1 MSTTIESLVGQLG
14 YDYDKSGLNAAIGDQ
29 REFLKATTDVG
40 AGMAS
45 TTQQGGAMGGVLGG
59 IGKHKAGMLAVAGGA
74 AALGLGIISATGSA
88 RNYESALASIDTL
101 GPQVAA
107 HHAEFKDQI
116 LDVSTAMGQD
126 LVGSTN
132 AVYDALSSGVPP
144 DNVIDFMSTASKA
157 AVAGATD
164 TGTSVRALTATL
176 NAWKL
181 NAAEAGNVSDV
192 FFTGVNVGVFR
203 FEDLANSIGQVA
215 PLAAS
220 LGVTY
225 QEVTAATATLTKSG
239 LTASQAI
246 TQQRASMVSL
256 ITPNREMSGV
266 LKQLALDNEDVA
278 RTAEEQGISIGE
290 AALRTLGYQGAMV
303 AVRDSAKNAD
313 VELAKA
319 AGSVES
325 LGAFLGLSGEN
336 AVGAAADLDLMSSS
350 AGASQAAFDTMA
362 ETTDAKMAKF
372 RAAWEAAK
380 VSVGDLFLP
389 VLASLAEAAVPV
401 MNFLA
406 DGARMLQPLAAGF
419 DSLPGPIK
427 MVGAALAA
435 MTAGGVGL
443 AGGAIALAPWM
454 KHLKEFAP
462 LADAAKGRVGGL
474 ISTLMDLGGSVAGES
489 GLQVVL
495 GQLPKLGSLSTVAKG
510 GIASLTGS
518 LSPLQSVL
526 GMASGGLT
534 ALGTA
539 AKGAIVAAGPIGVVL
554 GAVALAGYAAYK
566 GVSSANAAL
575 DEQFAAAQK
584 AGGGFQAYL
593 GGAQRARDESG
604 LLGKAGFLLK
614 DVWHGLTDAWH
625 RGLAALQPVGE
636 WFSSISDKAAGL
648 IQSVTGISGGLMG
661 LGSSLLKMI
670 PGVGAISMLGG
681 ALTDQNGAVRDAT
694 VAWLEMEKGIDPA
707 ILKTSEFA
715 TAQAQ
720 LGAKLDDGSLS
731 QEEYSQRLLGVAREL
746 GGVEAAGG
754 AAAREIAST
763 GEALAMASAGAEQAV
778 GGFQQYSD
786 ALIGMVGGAA
796 IGFDPNAERDEDQLE
811 KLDKEN
817 QQQREAQ
824 AQHFGSMMQS
834 RREFNAQH
842 TALLAEGKTA
852 EVATLAEQYA
862 SEQSMQVE
870 HLAQLAINHVNS
882 MLQMNNIS
890 EQQAQLIYGSIAS
903 AFPGADIFDG
913 STAAMMEF
921 STVMGQALAGNEE
934 AALRLGGV
942 IASTPDRLT
951 EGQEAVD
958 SYASLSIQR
967 YEEAKAAAE
976 AHATGISDAGAI
988 VSTGVTSAA
997 DATGAATALMVES
1010 YASSQSAAGNH
1021 AAVTE
1026 ADAARVRGALTTTA
1040 DVGDSSSGRM
1050 EQAYE
1055 RSGVAATQ
1063 HAESTSAAGADAAG
1077 SVETMAGGIGTSL
1090 QSAGTEFKKAGQT
1103 ASGAGTQIRGAFGG
1117 LGQQIEGDARRG
1129 TTALGEL
1136 GTKQQEVVQQ
1146 SRNLGAASQAGF
1158 GAGAGAAQQAA
1169 RGIASSADDIGGAL
1183 VEAGEGSVRLGDE
1196 LAELPDRVEIEIEVL
1211 GMAQIFTDLR
1221 RLNGTINDIR
1231 ANARRPFPI
1240 GTGDSGDNRGG
1251 GGGGGA
1257 PPRGGGPQS
1266 VLPPSS
1272 TFSAPPTWMDDLRDM
1287 ADVGVSVNAS
1297 LNDESGGA
1305 LLSATGGD
1313 LLYKRYLDALA
1324 AADYDVTVHADLD
1337 ETDILGQIDAA
1348 MQAAAGLLDI
1358 LEEQH
1363 RVFLRGNEAE
1373 QGSLAWLIQNWRSSG
1388 FGEVDFAEVMR
1399 QLNVPAA
1406 TLDEFIQHFEGLD
1419 PEAQGELWKRF
1430 YDDLRR
1436 MEKDR
1441 HEQRMTALKDE
1452 QDGTKKGYD
1461 DQIEG
1466 IRDAREAAQKAGVE
1480 NLDAFEL
1487 QIEALEKQR
1496 DTAIEGIEA
1505 RRRAEEERND
1515 AVERAL
1521 EEQDRL
1527 IKRQQEDYEDGLK
1540 RAAALEK
1547 EREELRKAY
1556 HKALQDEQKE
1566 NEEIEK
1572 EAHDLTLEM
1581 LADLKQAQEEQHDAR
1596 LELLDEEKRRE
1607 DEMHKARLAQLDDE
1621 LRRERAH
1628 LDGLEDQMAELK
1640 IEMAELKLDT
1650 GPLEAAKSLLDQIKE
1665 VIGDLDDARR
1675 NRAGQVQLDDGARAA
1690 LEAALATGRL
1700 SEAGARRAQR
1710 VLGGAALGA
1719 AQMRALLEEA
1729 AGLLTGNVKQEETVL
1744 DAKQRELD
1752 MLQIQI
1758 DKEKLRFDR
1767 AADAIKDQQDAEK
1780 ARHDAR
1786 MDAIAD
1792 QVDAEKR
1799 AWDAFVDRLDAAKR
1813 AEDERHD
1820 AKMRQIEAEFR
1831 ARLIAEGL
1839 IEEAG
1844 RDPEAALERARQIAE
1859 EIFGRLSQL
1868 VNGGGAAVTPPP
1880 TLVPPGPPGGPAPIL
1895 PPGGPGLPPGPSPYS
1910 DGTGDD
1916 GLTPF
1921 GRFATAMQSYQ
1932 QGQLASAIPVI
1943 IAGVE
1948 QAASS
1953 NALLGGVN
1961 FTYNQYAPNQVF
1973 DATDAPAEWID
1984 ALYGVVGLRS
1994 AP

>member
-1 MSTTIESLVGQLG
+1 MATTIESLVGELG
-14 YDYDKSGLNAAIGDQ
+14 YEYDKTGLNAAIGDQ

-40 AGMAS
+40 HGMAS
-45 TTQQGGAMGGVLGG
+45 TAQQGGAMGGVLGG
-59 IGKHKAGMLAVAGGA
+59 IGKHKAGMLAVAAGA
-74 AALGLGIISATGSA
+74 AALGVGVLSATGSA

-116 LDVSTAMGQD
+116 LEVSTAMGQD

-144 DNVIDFMSTASKA
+144 DNVIGFMETASRA

-181 NAAEAGNVSDV
+181 NATEAANVSDV

-266 LKQLALDNEDVA
+266 LKQLALDNEDIA

-313 VELAKA
+313 IELAKA
-319 AGSVES
+319 AGSVEA

-336 AVGAAADLDLMSSS
+336 AAGAAADLELMSSS

-427 MVGAALAA
+427 TAGAALAA
-435 MTAGGVGL
+435 LTAGGVGL
-443 AGGAIALAPWM
+443 AGGAIALSPWM
-454 KHLKEFAP
+454 KQLKDFAP
-462 LADAAKGRVGGL
+462 LADSAKSRVGGL
-474 ISTLMDLGGSVAGES
+474 VSTLMDLGGSVSDKS
-489 GLQVVL
+489 GLQVLL
-495 GQLPKLGSLSTVAKG
+495 GQLPSLGSLSTTAKG
-510 GIASLTGS
+510 GISDLAGSLT
-518 LSPLQSVL
+518 PLKGAL
-526 GMASGGLT
+526 GMASSGLT

-539 AKGAIVAAGPIGVVL
+539 AKGALVAAGPIGAVLAVV
-554 GAVALAGYAAYK
+554 AAAGYAMYK
-566 GVSSANAAL
+566 GVGAANAAL
-575 DEQFAAAQK
+575 DEQFTAAQQ

-593 GGAQRARDESG
+593 AGAQRARDEAG
-604 LLGKAGFLLK
+604 LLGKAGFLLR
-614 DVWHGLTDAWH
+614 DVWHSVTN
-625 RGLAALQPVGE
+625 ALRPVGDWLGMIGE
-636 WFSSISDKAAGL
+636 KAAGL
-648 IQSVTGISGGLMG
+648 IQAVTGISGGLRG
-661 LGSSLLKMI
+661 
-670 PGVGAISMLGG
+670 LGG
-681 ALTDQNGAVRDAT
+681 ALLDMLPGFSSQNGAVRDAT
-694 VAWLEMEKGIDPA
+694 LAWLEMEKGIDPA

-720 LGAKLDDGSLS
+720 LGEQLADGMS

-746 GGVEAAGG
+746 AGVEAAGG

-763 GEALAMASAGAEQAV
+763 GEALAGASAGAEQAV
-778 GGFQQYSD
+778 GGFRQYSD
-786 ALIGMVGGAA
+786 ALIHMVGGAA
-796 IGFDPNAERDEDQLE
+796 IGFDPSAEPPDEERAEELQKKNE
-811 KLDKEN
+811 E
-817 QQQREAQ
+817 QREAQ
-824 AQHFGSMMQS
+824 AQHFSTMMQS

-842 TALLAEGKTA
+842 AALLAEGKTSEA
-852 EVATLAEQYA
+852 ATLAEQYA

-870 HLAQLAINHVNS
+870 HLAQLAINHVNA

-921 STVMGQALAGNEE
+921 SSVMGQALAGNEE
-934 AALRLGGV
+934 AALRLGDV

-958 SYASLSIQR
+958 SYAALSIQR

-997 DATGAATALMVES
+997 EATGAATALMVES
-1010 YASSQSAAGNH
+1010 YASSQSAASAH
-1021 AAVTE
+1021 ADVTE
-1026 ADAARVRGALTTTA
+1026 ADATRVRGALTTTA
-1040 DVGDSSSGRM
+1040 DVGDASSGRI

-1055 RSGVAATQ
+1055 RSGVAAVE
-1063 HAESTSAAGADAAG
+1063 HADATSAAGADAAA

-1090 QSAGTEFKKAGQT
+1090 ESAGTEFKKAGQT

-1129 TTALGEL
+1129 SAALGDL
-1136 GTKQQEVVQQ
+1136 GAKQQEVVQQ
-1146 SRNLGAASQAGF
+1146 SRNLGAASQEGF

-1196 LAELPDRVEIEIEVL
+1196 LAELPDRVEIEIEVIGL
-1211 GMAQIFTDLR
+1211 TQIFADLR
-1221 RLNGTINDIR
+1221 RLNGVINDVR
-1231 ANARRPFPI
+1231 ANARRPFPV
-1240 GTGDSGDNRGG
+1240 GTGDAGDNRRGG
-1251 GGGGGA
+1251 AA
-1257 PPRGGGPQS
+1257 PPRRSGPDS
-1266 VLPPSS
+1266 VIPPASS
-1272 TFSAPPTWMDDLRDM
+1272 FAAPSWMDDLRSM
-1287 ADVGVSVNAS
+1287 AIAGVTVTAS
-1297 LNDESGGA
+1297 LSDTSGGA

-1313 LLYKRYLDALA
+1313 LLYKRYLEALA

-1337 ETDILGQIDAA
+1337 ETDILAQIDAA
-1348 MQAAAGLLDI
+1348 VQAAAGLLDI
-1358 LEEQH
+1358 LEAQH
-1363 RVFLRGNEAE
+1363 RTFMRGGESE
-1373 QGSLAWLIQNWRSSG
+1373 EGSLAWLIQNWRESG

-1406 TLDEFIQHFEGLD
+1406 TLEEFIQHFEGLD
-1419 PEAQGELWKRF
+1419 PQAQGELWKRF

-1436 MEKDR
+1436 MEKER

-1452 QDGTKKGYD
+1452 QDATKKSYD
-1461 DQIEG
+1461 QQIERV
-1466 IRDAREAAQKAGVE
+1466 RDAREAAQKAGVE
-1480 NLDAFEL
+1480 NLDSYEL
-1487 QIEALEKQR
+1487 EIERLEDLRDAAL
-1496 DTAIEGIEA
+1496 EGIEA
-1505 RRRAEEERND
+1505 RRRTEEERSD
-1515 AVERAL
+1515 AVERNL

-1540 RAAALEK
+1540 RAMALEK

-1556 HKALQDEQKE
+1556 QKALQDEQKA

-1572 EAHDLTLEM
+1572 EAHDLTLQM
-1581 LADLKQAQEEQHDAR
+1581 LADLKELQEKAHDERIKQLDEQKR
-1596 LELLDEEKRRE
+1596 LEDQR
-1607 DEMHKARLAQLDDE
+1607 HKDRMQDLDDE
-1621 LRRERAH
+1621 LKAERAH
-1628 LDGLEDQMAELK
+1628 LDGLEGQMARLK
-1640 IEMAELKLDT
+1640 IEMSELKLDT
-1650 GPLEAAKSLLDQIKE
+1650 GPLEQAKSHLDQIE
-1665 VIGDLDDARR
+1665 EALGRLDRATR
-1675 NRAGQVQLDDGARAA
+1675 NLAGQVELDEGARAA
-1690 LEAALATGRL
+1690 LEAALASGGL
-1700 SEAGARRAQR
+1700 SEAAARRARR
-1710 VLGGAALGA
+1710 VLDGSHLGA

-1729 AGLLTGNVKQEETVL
+1729 SGLLDNNVQKEESIL
-1744 DAKQRELD
+1744 DAKQREIDL
-1752 MLQIQI
+1752 LQIQI
-1758 DKEKLRFDR
+1758 DKEKLRYDEESKR
-1767 AADAIKDQQDAEK
+1767 IKGLQDQEST
-1780 ARHDAR
+1780 RHENR
-1786 MDAIAD
+1786 LTEIAD
-1792 QVDAEKR
+1792 QVKAEKD

-1813 AEDERHD
+1813 AEDERHKN
-1820 AKMRQIEAEFR
+1820 KMRQIEAEFR

-1844 RDPEAALERARQIAE
+1844 RDPAAALERARQIAE
-1859 EIFGRLSQL
+1859 EIFGTLSQL
-1868 VNGGGAAVTPPP
+1868 VTGAGTSVAPPP
-1880 TLVPPGPPGGPAPIL
+1880 TVVPPGPPGSPAPIL
-1895 PPGGPGLPPGPSPYS
+1895 PPGGPGLPPGPAPYS
-1910 DGTGDD
+1910 DQDVAD

-1921 GRFATAMQSYQ
+1921 GQFASAMQMYQ
-1932 QGQLASAIPVI
+1932 QGQIASAVPVI
-1943 IAGVE
+1943 VKGVD
-1948 QAASS
+1948 QTASG